1 MYVILHWS
9 LPHPILYTKLFW
21 SFYPPQLIFILD
33 FNWSIL
39 SSIDLYYPSLI
50 YTTLQW
56 SILPYKQWSSDD
68 QYYPPLIYTTL
79 HWSIL
84 PSIDLYYPLLIYTT
98 LNWSIQHSIDLYYTR
113 LIYTTLYWSILHSID
128 LYYTPLIYTTL
139 FWFLLY
145 PSSTFT
151 VPWATQTYICVMCI
165 KTQILTIKCS
175 LNWSTYILHL
185 EVHLYSSL

>member
-1 MYVILHWS
+1 MW
-9 LPHPILYTKLFW
+9 
-21 SFYPPQLIFILD
+21 
-33 FNWSIL
+33 
-39 SSIDLYYPSLI
+39 SSIDLYHIQSYILNSFNPSTPLNWSLSLI
-50 YTTLQW
+50 SIDLYYLPLINTTLQTMILRW
-56 SILPYKQWSSDD
+56 SILSAIDL
-68 QYYPPLIYTTL
+68 YYPPLIYTTL

-84 PSIDLYYPLLIYTT
+84 PSIDLYYP
-98 LNWSIQHSIDLYYTR
+98 Q

-128 LYYTPLIYTTL
+128 LYYTLLIYTTL

-185 EVHLYSSL
+185 EVDLYSSL

>member
-1 MYVILHWS
+1 MW
-9 LPHPILYTKLFW
+9 
-21 SFYPPQLIFILD
+21 
-33 FNWSIL
+33 
-39 SSIDLYYPSLI
+39 SSIDLYHIQSYILNSFDPSTPLNWSLSLI
-50 YTTLQW
+50 SIDLYYLPLIDTTLQTMILRW
-56 SILPYKQWSSDD
+56 SILSAIDL
-68 QYYPPLIYTTL
+68 YYPPLIYTTL

-84 PSIDLYYPLLIYTT
+84 PSIDLYYPPIIYTN
-98 LNWSIQHSIDLYYTR
+98 LHWSILPSIDLYYPQ

-128 LYYTPLIYTTL
+128 LYYTLLIYTTL

-185 EVHLYSSL
+185 EVDLYSSL

>member
-1 MYVILHWS
+1 MW
-9 LPHPILYTKLFW
+9 
-21 SFYPPQLIFILD
+21 
-33 FNWSIL
+33 
-39 SSIDLYYPSLI
+39 SSIDLYHIQSYILNSFNPSTPLNWSLSLI
-50 YTTLQW
+50 SIDLYYLPLINTTLQTMILRW
-56 SILPYKQWSSDD
+56 SILSAIDL
-68 QYYPPLIYTTL
+68 YYPPLIYITL

-84 PSIDLYYPLLIYTT
+84 PSIDLYYP
-98 LNWSIQHSIDLYYTR
+98 Q

-128 LYYTPLIYTTL
+128 LYYTLLIYTTL

-185 EVHLYSSL
+185 EVDLYSSL